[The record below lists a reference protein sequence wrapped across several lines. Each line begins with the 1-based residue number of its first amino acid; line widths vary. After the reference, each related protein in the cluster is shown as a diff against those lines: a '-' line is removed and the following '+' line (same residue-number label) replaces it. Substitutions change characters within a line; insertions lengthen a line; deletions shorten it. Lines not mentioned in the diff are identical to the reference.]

1 MEGVRDFKRG
11 EICIEVR
18 DLERERTHQARM
30 EKKKKKI
37 IDGFVHLV

>member
-11 EICIEVR
+11 EICIKVR
-18 DLERERTHQARM
+18 DLERER
-30 EKKKKKI
+30 ENSSGEWKENYF